1 MMNIIVGH
9 AVYYSTRNRLYG
21 QDKMASGRKNPL
33 NIWDIAQEEDE
44 RTLQSVRE
52 SIINS
57 GTKNQDN
64 KNNNDKN

>member
-1 MMNIIVGH
+1 
-9 AVYYSTRNRLYG
+9 
-21 QDKMASGRKNPL
+21 MASGRKNPL